1 MLLSSPGHS
10 KGMEEG
16 ADPNCPQV
24 QVKKDS
30 PGRALGQESEDQDFI
45 LLLWLPALT
54 PPPVLASDSLCVW
67 ERERTAVL

>member
-1 MLLSSPGHS
+1 MLLSSPGRG

-30 PGRALGQESEDQDFI
+30 PGRALDQESEAQDSV
-45 LLLWLPALT
+45 LLCCLPAFAL
-54 PPPVLASDSLCVW
+54 PPVLASVSGCVW
-67 ERERTAVL
+67 EIERTAVL